1 MLSPLRLLILI
12 AIAWLAARR
21 WRLHWLRAP
30 LLGAAVVMIVLTTPF
45 GGNLLVRLLESR
57 VPASACAA
65 PHPRTIVLLSSGVVA
80 RPVDEHQYGVLDL
93 ASLQRL
99 FGAIDLFRTSESSQ
113 LVIFGTSDRGI
124 ADSRI
129 LAELARS
136 LGIDGTALRT
146 EGASLTT
153 WQNAQAAAAMQ
164 PPLPRNI
171 WLVTSAL
178 HMPRAA
184 YAFREAGF
192 EVCAYPVQP
201 LYKGF
206 DGIGYFL
213 PTGSAVVKA
222 EDALHEI
229 VGEIAYR
236 LHIAREQPPPVRE

>member
-1 MLSPLRLLILI
+1 MLSPLRLLFLI
-12 AIAWLAARR
+12 AIAWLLARHR
-21 WRLHWLRAP
+21 RMHWLRV
-30 LLGAAVVMIVLTTPF
+30 LLVAAAAAMIVLTTPF
-45 GGNLLVRLLESR
+45 GANLLVGLQESR
-57 VPASACAA
+57 ASARACAT
-65 PHPRTIVLLSSGVVA
+65 PQPRTIVLLSSGVVS
-80 RPVDEHQYGVLDL
+80 RPADVHQYGVLDL

-99 FGAIDLFRTSESSQ
+99 FGALDLSRTLESAQ

-124 ADSRI
+124 PDSRI

-136 LGIDGTALRT
+136 LGINDAALRV
-146 EGASLTT
+146 ESSSLTT

-164 PPLPRNI
+164 PPLPRNV

-192 EVCAYPVQP
+192 DVCAYPVQP
-201 LYKGF
+201 RYQGF

-213 PTGSAVVKA
+213 PTGSAVLKA

-229 VGEIAYR
+229 VGEIVYR
-236 LHIAREQPPPVRE
+236 LHVAREPAPPAHA